1 MFKTPFATARTINEI
16 CLDIMTIQRL
26 YRIIFISLLSLIFI
40 QAKAQ
45 KTAAN
50 EDKIK
55 LYNTA
60 LELYDKQLY
69 NAAISN
75 FMDYLPYATD
85 NINIS
90 DVEYYIASCKLKLLH
105 NNALANMLDFI
116 ARYPQSRKV
125 NAANLELGDYYF
137 TTGKYKSALS
147 Y

>member
-1 MFKTPFATARTINEI
+1 MLTKKHLLFCIFAMVA
-16 CLDIMTIQRL
+16 
-26 YRIIFISLLSLIFI
+26 SLGYS
-40 QAKAQ
+40 Q

-75 FMDYLPYATD
+75 FNDYLPYATD
-85 NINIS
+85 AVNIS
-90 DVEYYIASCKLKLLH
+90 DVEYYIASCKLKLMH

-116 ARYPQSRKV
+116 ERYPQSRKV
-125 NAANLELGDYYF
+125 NNANLEIGDYYF
-137 TTGKYKSALS
+137 NIAKFK
-147 Y
+147 